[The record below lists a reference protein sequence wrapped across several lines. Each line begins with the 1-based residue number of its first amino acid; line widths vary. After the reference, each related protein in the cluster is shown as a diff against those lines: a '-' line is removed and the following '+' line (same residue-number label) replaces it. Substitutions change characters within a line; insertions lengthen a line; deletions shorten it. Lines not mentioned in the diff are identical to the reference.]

1 MSFHLTDKQKE
12 GAALL
17 GGLQRHTMFA
27 GGSRSGKTFL
37 FTLATATRGLK
48 APGSRHAILR
58 FRFGHVKQSIIH
70 DTFPRVM
77 KEVYPNVAYTMN
89 KSDWFATL
97 PGGSEIWF
105 GGLDDK
111 ERTEKILGT
120 EFATIYFNE
129 CSQIPYHSRNMALT
143 RLAQLVADHDG
154 KPLSL
159 RAYYDENPPD
169 KGHWTYKL
177 FRLKVD
183 PETKNAL
190 PDPENYAYLQMNP
203 VDNQENLNPDYLRQ
217 LQALSPRLRK
227 RFLEGEFRDAVNDAL
242 FPEETLDKWRLLD
255 GELPEMLRIT
265 VGVDP
270 SGADDEDNADNDE
283 IGISVSGLGIDGRGY
298 VLEDLTCK
306 AGPATWGRVAV
317 DAYHRWRADRIV
329 AEDNFGG
336 AMVKHVI
343 RSIDAKVPYRSVH
356 ASRGKVVRAEPVSS
370 LFEQGKGR
378 LAGIFRDLEDELTSF
393 TSRGYV
399 GDHSPNRADA
409 MVWALYDLFPDLIK
423 EAENP
428 KGVEQIILP
437 ALHRPSK
444 TSWMHNL

>member
-1 MSFHLTDKQKE
+1 
-12 GAALL
+12 
-17 GGLQRHTMFA
+17 
-27 GGSRSGKTFL
+27 
-37 FTLATATRGLK
+37 
-48 APGSRHAILR
+48 
-58 FRFGHVKQSIIH
+58 
-70 DTFPRVM
+70 
-77 KEVYPNVAYTMN
+77 
-89 KSDWFATL
+89 
-97 PGGSEIWF
+97 
-105 GGLDDK
+105 
-111 ERTEKILGT
+111 
-120 EFATIYFNE
+120 
-129 CSQIPYHSRNMALT
+129 
-143 RLAQLVADHDG
+143 
-154 KPLSL
+154 
-159 RAYYDENPPD
+159 
-169 KGHWTYKL
+169 
-177 FRLKVD
+177 
-183 PETKNAL
+183 
-190 PDPENYAYLQMNP
+190 MNP

-283 IGISVSGLGIDGRGY
+283 IGISVAGLGIDGRGY

-378 LAGIFRDLEDELTSF
+378 LAGVFRDLEDELISF